1 MLSPDGFLRD
11 ELHLRWG
18 LELSNGW
25 KVIVPRLVSFLSKG
39 GREACLLME
48 RHTLPWVACCVD
60 GGPLLRRYWRALA

>member
-1 MLSPDGFLRD
+1 MLSPGGFLRD

-18 LELSNGW
+18 LELSIGW

-48 RHTLPWVACCVD
+48 CHTLPWVACSVD
-60 GGPLLRRYWRALA
+60 GGTLLRRYWRALA